1 MITGEGSLRLSY
13 KDLFGI
19 LKLVKSPDVA
29 VFAALAESFAFG
41 SGFLGLEFFKLL
53 CIRPRFSALSTSFR
67 IHACIS
73 SEFLGSQ

>member
-19 LKLVKSPDVA
+19 LKLVKSPDFA

-41 SGFLGLEFFKLL
+41 SGFLGLVFFYLL
-53 CIRPRFSALSTSFR
+53 CFRPRFSALLTSFR
-67 IHACIS
+67 ILACIS
-73 SEFLGSQ
+73 CEVFGSQ